1 MVKTILVVEDNEKN
15 MILMRDVLQYYG
27 YVVITALN
35 GEEGVHMARE
45 HQPDLTFMDIQ
56 MPVMDGYTAIKI
68 VRNDPDLQDMKIV
81 ALTSFAM
88 SGDREL
94 LLAAGFDGYL
104 AKPLDIRQLPGI
116 ISKYLG
122 EKQESPSLQ
131 ASSGAVKRAASK
143 SRE

>member
-15 MILMRDVLQYYG
+15 MTLMQVALEYYG
-27 YVVITALN
+27 YIVITALN
-35 GEEGVHMARE
+35 GEEGVRLARE

-88 SGDREL
+88 SGDKEFM
-94 LLAAGFDGYL
+94 LAAGFDGYL
-104 AKPLDIRQLPGI
+104 AKPLDIRQLPGV

-122 EKQESPSLQ
+122 KD
-131 ASSGAVKRAASK
+131 
-143 SRE
+143 